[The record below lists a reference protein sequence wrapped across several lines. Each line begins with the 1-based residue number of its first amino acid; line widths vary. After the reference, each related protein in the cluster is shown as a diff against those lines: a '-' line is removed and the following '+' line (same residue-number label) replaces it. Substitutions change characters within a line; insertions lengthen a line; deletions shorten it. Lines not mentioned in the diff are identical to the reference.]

1 MPKTQTFTS
10 LSPAEATAEVTA
22 ALTAMN
28 IAGCSVS
35 SSPQEI
41 GRQRKMYLT
50 TVVSKVPET
59 ADTLA
64 ALRATLPDVCGSGTM
79 GRGVLYVSRR
89 LH

>member
-35 SSPQEI
+35 SSTQEI

-50 TVVSKVPET
+50 TVVSKLGT
-59 ADTLA
+59 SAGA
-64 ALRATLPDVCGSGTM
+64 ALAVLSDLPDVCGSGTM